1 MLDHNSIHGIA
12 RYAHNL
18 IHWGLRHR
26 PQHRIVV
33 ATREPQRWSEVQRQF
48 PQLHTVLVRSAPF
61 HWKEHWD
68 FARVF
73 QQERFDLAHFTSLA
87 APLFSPCR
95 YLITVHDLIP
105 WHFPGSPMHRP
116 YLATVARW
124 CCWRAAAIFSGSLHS
139 RRDLERILGVDPERV
154 TLFVYGGLDGN
165 EIGAGGAGW
174 RPNRPY
180 LLCVT
185 NPRPHKNLQVLLEAY
200 RDLAEVCDLVVVC
213 SDCPPITEAQSRY
226 PGLHRRWQLSDN
238 DLATLYRGA
247 TAVVIP
253 SVYEGFG
260 LPALEAMQMDAPV
273 ITSRATSLPEVVA
286 ESGLYFNPRNP
297 RELVMRCQ
305 QLLNSSALAEE
316 LRQRGRRQAKKFSW
330 DRCAEQHWDFYENV

>member
-26 PQHRIVV
+26 PQHSIVV
-33 ATREPQRWSEVQRQF
+33 ATREPERWADVQREF
-48 PQLHTVLVRSAPF
+48 PQLQTALVRSAPF
-61 HWKEHWD
+61 HWREHLE
-68 FARVF
+68 FARIF
-73 QQERFDLAHFTSLA
+73 RNQSFDLAHFTSLA

-105 WHFPGSPMHRP
+105 WHFPTSPMHRP

-124 CCWRAAAIFSGSLHS
+124 CCWRAAAILCGSLHS
-139 RRDLERILGVDPERV
+139 RSDLEHILKVDPERV

-165 EIGAGGAGW
+165 QIGAGGNGW
-174 RPNRPY
+174 RPDRPY

-185 NPRPHKNLQVLLEAY
+185 NPRPHKNLKVLLEAY
-200 RDLAEVCDLVVVC
+200 TQLADRCDLVVVC
-213 SDCPPITEAQSRY
+213 SECSPISEAQVQY
-226 PGLHRRWQLSDN
+226 PGLHRRSQLSDD

-273 ITSRATSLPEVVA
+273 ISSRATSLPEVVA

-297 RELVMRCQ
+297 SELVTRCL
-305 QLLNSSALAEE
+305 QLLDSPELA
-316 LRQRGRRQAKKFSW
+316 RQLKEKGHMQARKFSW
-330 DRCAEQHWDFYENV
+330 DRCAEQHWDYYENV